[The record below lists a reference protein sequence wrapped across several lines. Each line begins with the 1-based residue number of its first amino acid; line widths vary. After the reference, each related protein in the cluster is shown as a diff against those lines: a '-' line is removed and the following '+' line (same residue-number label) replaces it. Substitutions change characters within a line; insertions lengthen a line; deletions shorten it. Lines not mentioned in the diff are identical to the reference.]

1 MSNEVL
7 FMNNKSNSNLSVD
20 FLRKQRDG
28 LIIGEYR
35 NILYNTYQ
43 AIYKASKQ
51 NRFLLSDIPELQN
64 GCFVPFG
71 VVLSYCNDLEK
82 LGYIRIIKKNNDY
95 EIIIIKNIDF

>member
-1 MSNEVL
+1 
-7 FMNNKSNSNLSVD
+7 MNNKSNSNLSVD

-51 NRFLLSDIPELQN
+51 NCFLLSDILELQK
-64 GCFVPFG
+64 GCFVPLG
-71 VVLSYCNDLEK
+71 VLLSYCNDLEK
-82 LGYIRIIKKNNDY
+82 LEYIRVVIKKGDY
-95 EIIIIKNIDF
+95 EIKIIKNIDF